1 MTEGKRRK
9 DRKKGKKKKKKEKI
23 PWYLQEELMK
33 EQAEKAR
40 QEREAEEARK
50 KMEEEQRWFESLS
63 PAEKEKVEVKRSTET
78 RRAFWQQFY
87 EAKSDEEAAKKRQD
101 EQIRIMRSKRKD
113 EKLERQK
120 LAEAGQLELE
130 YKNILIEKVMQMWN
144 PPHSSLSTNIQNHVY
159 ISLHCAHIV
168 SSHLVFKLQT
178 TTTTFTSDEQHADF
192 TFFFCKQSLK
202 TVPHLFEDGLQARTD
217 RRWKQGLPQ
226 ARVLQVLL
234 LQYATQAMELQGA

>member
-78 RRAFWQQFY
+78 RRAFWHQFY

-130 YKNILIEKVMQMWN
+130 YKNILIEKVMAKEE
-144 PPHSSLSTNIQNHVY
+144 SSSFLSTNIQNHFCVY
-159 ISLHCAHIV
+159 IVSLIA
-168 SSHLVFKLQT
+168 SHRLVFSFKQT
-178 TTTTFTSDEQHADF
+178 STS
-192 TFFFCKQSLK
+192 
-202 TVPHLFEDGLQARTD
+202 
-217 RRWKQGLPQ
+217 LP
-226 ARVLQVLL
+226 
-234 LQYATQAMELQGA
+234 TGD